1 MLVQT
6 TSTPIR
12 ILMVSTEY
20 PPMQGGVG
28 RYTYNLTKDLRKLG
42 LDVQVVCNKLGNGE
56 FSGLSPDNPANSQVL
71 LEIVEKIKPDLVH
84 IQYEHG
90 LYRLKIKS
98 YIPQKDKHQHRFVL
112 QTLQDTNNNDF
123 SFSLSFQAMV
133 QFDHIFQR
141 CI

>member
-20 PPMQGGVG
+20 HPMQGGVG

-71 LEIVEKIKPDLVH
+71 
-84 IQYEHG
+84 
-90 LYRLKIKS
+90 
-98 YIPQKDKHQHRFVL
+98 
-112 QTLQDTNNNDF
+112 
-123 SFSLSFQAMV
+123 
-133 QFDHIFQR
+133 
-141 CI
+141 